1 MSLEELDR
9 LRAFLEKDDWINS
22 LADFQRVTGV
32 SDSLLKEISP
42 YFKFPDWVNKIK
54 TLSKEKGE
62 DRPGFNSQKGYKS
75 GYRYRFKMCLWNWRS
90 ISHRIIKYRESLG
103 GFFQ

>member
-9 LRAFLEKDDWINS
+9 LRAFLEKDNWINS

-42 YFKFPDWVNKIK
+42 YFKFPDWVNKTK
-54 TLSKEKGE
+54 TLSKEKG
-62 DRPGFNSQKGYKS
+62 RTA
-75 GYRYRFKMCLWNWRS
+75 RAS
-90 ISHRIIKYRESLG
+90 IVKKDINQATATDLRGVYGIGEVFPTGL
-103 GFFQ
+103 